1 MSKKEIPYAFCTAPW
16 VHAHVAANGKRRLCC
31 IAEEAP
37 EQYSKL
43 PWNEF
48 KNSEYMKNVRKQML
62 ENKVPP
68 ECKICENPNR
78 VETMRDKWISMY
90 PGESAAAV
98 ESTAPD
104 GSTDFKIKYLD
115 YRSNL
120 CNLKCRTCD
129 PSASSSFHTLVSKNF
144 NTDLKAMFGDIGET
158 SPMPTVKNYE
168 SIYSKEA
175 MQFCETEDLTRI
187 YFAGGE
193 PFVESSHLPLLQKL
207 VDQKKASNVI
217 LAYNTNLGYSLNT
230 LKAWLELAVHFKEIY
245 FFVSIDG
252 EGDIA
257 EYIRAGLKFKNFET
271 NLDYLIQNKPPE
283 LRLYLD
289 ITFTSLNLFFM
300 QEFADFAI
308 RKNVQT
314 TGKLMVFGENSF
326 PLLRCESI
334 SQNVKQKLLTE
345 WNSYFA
351 KLTESQKN
359 LVNVLDGTM
368 KLFGTTTPTQFVSK
382 NESLHRLKT
391 FENLHPNESKF
402 LELLSRKP
410 LGTEWCRELTNET
423 I

>member
-1 MSKKEIPYAFCTAPW
+1 
-16 VHAHVAANGKRRLCC
+16 
-31 IAEEAP
+31 
-37 EQYSKL
+37 
-43 PWNEF
+43 
-48 KNSEYMKNVRKQML
+48 
-62 ENKVPP
+62 
-68 ECKICENPNR
+68 
-78 VETMRDKWISMY
+78 
-90 PGESAAAV
+90 
-98 ESTAPD
+98 
-104 GSTDFKIKYLD
+104 
-115 YRSNL
+115 
-120 CNLKCRTCD
+120 
-129 PSASSSFHTLVSKNF
+129 
-144 NTDLKAMFGDIGET
+144 
-158 SPMPTVKNYE
+158 
-168 SIYSKEA
+168 
-175 MQFCETEDLTRI
+175 
-187 YFAGGE
+187 
-193 PFVESSHLPLLQKL
+193 
-207 VDQKKASNVI
+207 

-271 NLDYLIQNKPPE
+271 NLDYLMQNKPPE

-410 LGTEWCRELTNET
+410 LGTEWSRELTNET